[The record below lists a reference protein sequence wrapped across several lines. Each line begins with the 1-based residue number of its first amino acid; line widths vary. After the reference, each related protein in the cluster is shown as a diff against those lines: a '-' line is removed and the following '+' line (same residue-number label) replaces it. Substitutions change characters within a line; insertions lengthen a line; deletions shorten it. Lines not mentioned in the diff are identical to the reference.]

1 MQFTQDPIVAKVR
14 QKLLDRSR
22 VGLDKYG
29 VGLDRG
35 DLTNL
40 DWLNHAQEEAMDLAN
55 YLEVLIQMEEEKVYR
70 S

>member
-1 MQFTQDPIVAKVR
+1 MQFTQDPIVEKVR

-29 VGLDRG
+29 VGLDRD
-35 DLTNL
+35 DLTHL
-40 DWLNHAQEEAMDLAN
+40 HWLNHAQEEAMDLAN